1 MNETEYSDHALKN
14 ADFLFMGGSHAY
26 GTNHKDSDLDVRG
39 CFKGPANVLS
49 APFQDYPRDI
59 VIVKEHEDT
68 VLWEMGTFMR
78 KAPRSPEMI
87 DGLFVPKS
95 GILLSVY
102 GRPTMASERYWM
114 LRKNR
119 DAFISKSIVSSL
131 MGHVNRDINVLGKQR
146 LLFEKGI
153 EKPSQIDFLYMDDGL
168 SQSFSEAF
176 RMIGGTGLC
185 LRNLEASEKVQQKKS
200 EVTVYALM
208 ADDGSELLNAQG
220 HIMPLKSTDRYRGLH
235 LGLVFYDAGAYKRAN
250 NTYKSRINSP
260 GKSSIRSEREK
271 QFGFDTKTAANALRE
286 ARMALEISKYGEYL
300 VARDDA
306 DELRAIIL
314 DGARGLEDIVAE
326 ILSLLDQAKTFLS
339 TSTLPEAVDK
349 NRLTDLYYQ
358 ACDMPN
364 NAI

>member
-14 ADFLFMGGSHAY
+14 SDFLFMGGSHAY
-26 GTNHKDSDLDVRG
+26 GTNHKDSDLDIRG

-68 VLWEMGTFMR
+68 VLWEMGTFIK

-102 GRPTMASERYWM
+102 GKPIMASERYWM

-119 DAFISKSIVSSL
+119 DAFISKLIVSSL
-131 MGHVNRDINVLGKQR
+131 IGHVNRDINVLGKQR

-153 EKPSQIDFLYMDDGL
+153 EKPSQIDFLYMDDRL
-168 SQSFSEAF
+168 SKPLSEAF
-176 RMIGGTGLC
+176 EKTGGVGLC
-185 LRNLEASEKVQQKKS
+185 LRNLEASEKVQKKS

-208 ADDGSELLNAQG
+208 ADDGSELLNSHG
-220 HIMPLKSTDRYRGLH
+220 HIMPLKSTDSHRGLH
-235 LGLVFYDAGAYKRAN
+235 LGLVFYDVGSYRRAK

-260 GKSSIRSEREK
+260 GKASIRSEREK
-271 QFGFDTKTAANALRE
+271 KFGFDTKTAANALRE

-306 DELRAIIL
+306 VELRAIIL
-314 DGARGLEDIVAE
+314 DGARGPDDIVAE
-326 ILSLLDQAKTFLS
+326 SLSLLDQAKKFLS

-358 ACDMPN
+358 ACDMPD
-364 NAI
+364 NAV